1 MSCSSPRFR
10 RHFNPRSPHGER
22 PSRRRSQGCWR
33 RAISIHAPRTGSDT
47 PLSSQRLTRR
57 KAFQSTLPA
66 RGATVVLSI
75 LAFGILVIS
84 IHAPRTGSDD
94 AGRPREPIGFHF
106 NPRSPHGE
114 RQKAKPEPAQLNP
127 ISIHAPRTGSD
138 ARDGRACTG
147 GYAFQSTLP
156 ARGATILIRRQPSTQ
171 AFQSTLP
178 ARGATSSCVY
188 PLVSILISIH
198 APRTGSDAIA
208 GSVYGKALAFQST
221 LPARGATKRRNR

>member
-114 RQKAKPEPAQLNP
+114 RHNMAVRAYPEK
-127 ISIHAPRTGSD
+127 I
-138 ARDGRACTG
+138 
-147 GYAFQSTLP
+147 FQSTLP
-156 ARGATILIRRQPSTQ
+156 ARGATNAIFIAL
-171 AFQSTLP
+171 
-178 ARGATSSCVY
+178 SSCC
-188 PLVSILISIH
+188 
-198 APRTGSDAIA
+198 
-208 GSVYGKALAFQST
+208 
-221 LPARGATKRRNR
+221 